1 MTEIYRFRIYMKL
14 ENIPTNL
21 HPTDPRFGAG
31 PSLIPVEFIQRL
43 LETGPHLLGTSHRKK
58 PVKNLCKE
66 IQDGCRK
73 YFSLPDDYS
82 VVLGNGGATLLFDMI
97 GLGMVE
103 KKSAHFT
110 CGEFSKK
117 WFKSHKL
124 IPWIEAEEI
133 AVDFGQGQQIQNVS
147 GVDMICATLNETST
161 GVILNNLPEVDD
173 QTILAVDATSGGG
186 QVPCDLSKVDLFF
199 FSPQK
204 VFASEGGFFVAIM
217 SPKARERALRIADD
231 KSRYIPEIMNWKL
244 AIDNSDKN
252 QTYNTP
258 SISTLFFLNEQMKKM
273 NKEGYENVTNSGNE
287 KANHVYDWATN
298 HPLLS
303 CYIEDKAYRS
313 NVVCTIDVDEKI
325 PVDEILAVLENQKI
339 VYGIDA
345 YRKLGRNQF
354 RIGVFN
360 NVSLED
366 TKKLTDLLDWCID
379 QY

>member
-1 MTEIYRFRIYMKL
+1 MKIIT
-14 ENIPTNL
+14 IPKEL
-21 HPTDPRFGAG
+21 KPTDPRFGAG
-31 PSLIPVEFIQRL
+31 PSLVPVQFIERL

-58 PVKNLCKE
+58 PVKGLCKG
-66 IQDGCRK
+66 IQEGLKK

-103 KKSAHFT
+103 KKSVHYT

-117 WFKSHKL
+117 WYKSHHK
-124 IPWIEAEEI
+124 IPWIQAEEK
-133 AVDFGQGQQIQNVS
+133 AVDFGAGLQIENDPTA
-147 GVDMICATLNETST
+147 DMICATLNETST
-161 GVILNNLPEVDD
+161 GVIINNLPEVDD

-217 SPKARERALRIADD
+217 SPKARERALRLAGDS
-231 KSRYIPEIMNWKL
+231 SRYIPEIMNWKL

-258 SISTLFFLNEQMKKM
+258 SISTLFFLNEQVKKM
-273 NKEGYENVTNSGNE
+273 NEEGYENVVKSGFD
-287 KANHVYDWATN
+287 KANHIYNWAST
-298 HPLLS
+298 HSMLS
-303 CYIEDKAYRS
+303 CFIEDEQYRS
-313 NVVCTIDVDEKI
+313 NVVCTVDVHESI
-325 PVDEILAVLENQKI
+325 PVDEILVSLEEQKV

-360 NVSLED
+360 NVSMED
-366 TKKLTDLLDWCID
+366 VKTLTNLLDWCMD
-379 QY
+379 QYKS

>member
-1 MTEIYRFRIYMKL
+1 MPVLLSF
-14 ENIPTNL
+14 
-21 HPTDPRFGAG
+21 
-31 PSLIPVEFIQRL
+31 PVEFVEKL
-43 LETGPHLLGTSHRKK
+43 LATGPHLLGTSHRKK
-58 PVKNLCKE
+58 PVKNLCKG
-66 IQDGCRK
+66 IQDGLRE

-97 GLGMVE
+97 ALGMVQ
-103 KKSAHFT
+103 KKSVHYT

-117 WFKSHKL
+117 WFKSHDKV
-124 IPWIEAEEI
+124 PWIEAQEI
-133 AVDFGQGQQIQNVS
+133 PVDFGQGQKIKNFS
-147 GVDMICATLNETST
+147 GADMICATLNETST
-161 GVILNNLPEVDD
+161 GVIIDSLPEVDD
-173 QTILAVDATSGGG
+173 NTILAIDATSGGG

-217 SPKARERALRIADD
+217 GPKARSRALALSED
-231 KSRYIPEIMNWKL
+231 KSRYVPEIMNWKL

-258 SISTLFFLNEQMKKM
+258 SISTLFFLHEQVKKM
-273 NKEGYENVTNSGNE
+273 NKEGYQKVVETGFE
-287 KANHVYDWATN
+287 KSNHVYNWAKE
-298 HPLLS
+298 HPLLN
-303 CYIEDKAYRS
+303 CFIEQEDFRS

-325 PVDEILAVLENQKI
+325 PVDQILAELEKQHV

-366 TKKLTDLLDWCID
+366 VKKLTGLLSWCMD